1 MIAPMRHLDWIESST
16 RRTAKDLHDL
26 GPPHGCG
33 TIAARIYST
42 MRDLIGR
49 TLGHDCIVEKIGGGG
64 MEVPCR
70 AEGTS
75 FRLRRMALEAPD
87 P

>member
-16 RRTAKDLHDL
+16 RHAAKDLHDL

-33 TIAARIYST
+33 TMAARIYST

-49 TLGHDCIVEKIGGGG
+49 TLGSHSIVEKIGEEEGGNQ
-64 MEVPCR
+64 M
-70 AEGTS
+70 
-75 FRLRRMALEAPD
+75 RLVLHWFDELKRLAP
-87 P
+87 PE